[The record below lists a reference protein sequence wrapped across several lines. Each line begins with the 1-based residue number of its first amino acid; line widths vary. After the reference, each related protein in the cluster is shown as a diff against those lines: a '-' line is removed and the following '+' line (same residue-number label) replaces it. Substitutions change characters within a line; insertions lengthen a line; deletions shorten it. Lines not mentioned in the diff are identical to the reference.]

1 MPRLLL
7 PLFALCAFA
16 VPLRAEGPAVR
27 VVENGKSI
35 DVIGLSAEDRA
46 ALAALKPDSDRWPAI
61 FLVCV
66 DRKEADRVPM
76 FGTYG
81 LTGDALR
88 FTPRFPLTRGITYRV
103 VFAPS
108 NIPGRP
114 AAKSIDTTVLLPRP
128 QPNPTTTLVQIYP
141 TADRLP
147 ENQLKFYLHFSAP
160 MERGDSYRHIQLLD
174 ERGKAV
180 YLPFLELPQEL
191 WDPETKRFTLF
202 CDPGRVKRGLKP
214 REEDGPVLEEGK
226 RYTLVV
232 DRAWTD
238 AEGNPLKESFR
249 KSFTVGPP
257 DETQPDPK
265 KWKLTAPDAGAM
277 TPLTVVSPKS
287 LDHALFNRLVWVED
301 DGGRKLAGSVVI
313 DEQEKR
319 WRFTP
324 KDAWQPGTYRLVADV
339 RLEDLAGNSIA
350 RPFEVDVFRPVQRE
364 IKSETASIPFT
375 VKGR

>member
-1 MPRLLL
+1 
-7 PLFALCAFA
+7 
-16 VPLRAEGPAVR
+16 
-27 VVENGKSI
+27 
-35 DVIGLSAEDRA
+35 
-46 ALAALKPDSDRWPAI
+46 
-61 FLVCV
+61 
-66 DRKEADRVPM
+66 
-76 FGTYG
+76 
-81 LTGDALR
+81 
-88 FTPRFPLTRGITYRV
+88 
-103 VFAPS
+103 
-108 NIPGRP
+108 
-114 AAKSIDTTVLLPRP
+114 
-128 QPNPTTTLVQIYP
+128 
-141 TADRLP
+141 
-147 ENQLKFYLHFSAP
+147 
-160 MERGDSYRHIQLLD
+160 MERGNSYKHIRLLD

-180 YLPFLELPQEL
+180 PVPFLEIEQEL
-191 WDPETKRFTLF
+191 WDPQTKRFTLF

-249 KSFTVGPP
+249 KSFTAGPP
-257 DETQPDPK
+257 DDTQPDPK
-265 KWKLTAPDAGAM
+265 KWKVTAPDAGTTAQ
-277 TPLTVVSPKS
+277 LTVLSPKP

-301 DGGRKLAGSVVI
+301 ESGRKLAGDVVI

-324 KDAWQPGTYRLVADV
+324 KEAWKPGSYRLIADM

-364 IKSETASIPFT
+364 IKAETVAVPFT